1 MLKNVN
7 LHLSCS
13 SPVRLTVPDTLDN
26 PALQFPL
33 RLTYLTLQLIGK
45 FNGDEGPEH
54 FF

>member
-1 MLKNVN
+1 
-7 LHLSCS
+7 
-13 SPVRLTVPDTLDN
+13 VPDTLDN

-54 FF
+54 FFLVRPPSPLEGED